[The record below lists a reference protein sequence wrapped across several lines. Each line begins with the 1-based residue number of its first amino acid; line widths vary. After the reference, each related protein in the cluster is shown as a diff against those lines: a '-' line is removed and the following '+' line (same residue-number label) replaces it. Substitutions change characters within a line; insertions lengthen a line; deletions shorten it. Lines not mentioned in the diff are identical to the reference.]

1 MEKRLDK
8 IHQAQLHPVPAFE
21 KELKELKVLVARK
34 KEEGFRFEP
43 EDWDKM
49 MSIVWV
55 ADRGHGIGLDRA
67 TKVSALD
74 LDTTLGETLRF
85 EEFIDMDQFE
95 DRPESSY
102 GLMCQ
107 ERTGIQ
113 GHPELDHLGGIEPA
127 PITSDIGNDG
137 ARDDQILFE
146 LDHTAS
152 IPRGTPGRMEDHTGL
167 AAGSSLT
174 RLPLRPCPRPR
185 ADSVISLSSG
195 IESLPETET
204 HGGRTRSRAGS
215 DLTDVLAGITN
226 YLDRP
231 NRKRPTASPAP
242 TITPQA
248 PEHRLRRRTNRPIY
262 SSKWHPMDSTR
273 KQARLEDE
281 AQQAADEAN
290 EELRS
295 VRGLS
300 TAPQAFLPA
309 SDGVR
314 REGGRDWWKWGE
326 NSLVGRMVS
335 LSK

>member
-1 MEKRLDK
+1 MEKRLGK

-21 KELKELKVLVARK
+21 KGLEELKGLVARK

-67 TKVSALD
+67 TKASALD

-95 DRPESSY
+95 DRPESSC

-113 GHPELDHLGGIEPA
+113 RHPELDHQGGMKLA
-127 PITSDIGNDG
+127 PITSNTGNDG
-137 ARDDQILFE
+137 TREEQDLSLFVANP
-146 LDHTAS
+146 TAS
-152 IPRGTPGRMEDHTGL
+152 ITRDDPGRMEDL
-167 AAGSSLT
+167 VAGGSFS
-174 RLPLRPCPRPR
+174 RLPFRPRPRRR

-215 DLTDVLAGITN
+215 DLTDVLAGISS

-231 NRKRPTASPAP
+231 NRKRPSASPAP

-314 REGGRDWWKWGE
+314 KEGGRDWWKWGE